1 MGTGAILLPGLAW
14 IIINQEWSFY
24 IPVIGTLYKPWRLF
38 VVACGIPSLICS
50 LALIKLPETPKF
62 MFGQGNEEETIEILK
77 TVYSWNT
84 GKKRDT
90 LIVKTSS
97 IKCWPKYNIFF
108 CSFRFIQ

>member
-38 VVACGIPSLICS
+38 VLTCGIPSLICS

-62 MFGQGNEEETIEILK
+62 VFGQGKEEETIEILRQ
-77 TVYSWNT
+77 VYSWNT

-90 LIVKTSS
+90 LIV
-97 IKCWPKYNIFF
+97 N
-108 CSFRFIQ
+108 FITNLIRKNNN